1 MQQTTESTSAVTLT
15 ATEWQLVETALRAFL
30 SDFGAEEADIIEQ
43 IRAVLAKLPVLP
55 MEVNQ

>member
-1 MQQTTESTSAVTLT
+1 MQHASAPITAVALT

-30 SDFGAEEADIIEQ
+30 SDFGAGEAEIIEQ
-43 IRAVLAKLPVLP
+43 IRAVLGKLPVLP